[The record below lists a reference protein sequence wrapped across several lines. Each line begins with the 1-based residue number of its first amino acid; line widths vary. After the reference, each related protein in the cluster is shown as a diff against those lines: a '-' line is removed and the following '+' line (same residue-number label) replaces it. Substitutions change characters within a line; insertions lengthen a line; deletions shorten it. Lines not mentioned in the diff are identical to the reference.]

1 MAYISRSFP
10 HPYGDFKN
18 PKATHTGTKTRSQR
32 RGKSNRIAQRRR
44 RATGCSLQRERSQVR
59 GSRGLVGERGDAPS
73 RCPTAGER
81 GVAGFGGDPAVE
93 RRRRRRRS
101 RSTPIVANV
110 GGESRDA
117 KTSAM
122 DFVRLGVSVGF
133 LLLLLLLFSFENR
146 FRRGAVACRRCG
158 DWALEYWRLKFCE
171 GDLLL

>member
-110 GGESRDA
+110 GGESRGKVPVSGSGARLVGTVCSTVA
-117 KTSAM
+117 KLLNH
-122 DFVRLGVSVGF
+122 FFFFFLVRGGF
-133 LLLLLLLFSFENR
+133 SLFSC
-146 FRRGAVACRRCG
+146 A
-158 DWALEYWRLKFCE
+158 
-171 GDLLL
+171 